1 MELIQKKLELRNMQI
16 QKRILE
22 IDIAINSK
30 KREILN
36 NEVKNIDDRFYLN
49 EMFSEE
55 EYDEIIDN
63 INSMEITDDYIQ
75 ELIDN
80 VAANSY
86 EDEEGY
92 SNYDF
97 KSNEDYVIYL
107 SFCTG
112 LNDLKNKELEDEIA
126 KLKKEKMELMNLEL
140 VYNDTWLYLGSCLRW

>member
-36 NEVKNIDDRFYLN
+36 NEVKNFDDRIFLN

-55 EYDEIIDN
+55 EYKEIIDN

-107 SFCTG
+107 SFCCG

-140 VYNDTWLYLGSCLRW
+140 VYNDT